1 MLSHILHYDFTGVSL
16 GTQFEI
22 GEKVKGHLFYKY
34 ENKESASTSFF
45 LNVCTCTIMCVSGS
59 SSNLDALNTREVQ

>member
-1 MLSHILHYDFTGVSL
+1 MSHILHYDFTGVSL

-22 GEKVKGHLFYKY
+22 GEEVKGHLFYKY

-45 LNVCTCTIMCVSGS
+45 LMYVRV
-59 SSNLDALNTREVQ
+59 R